1 MVNES
6 LTKLIIPSAMQI
18 YSRSNNL
25 DHAPRSYGSDRKSA
39 ESEANGDAAISR
51 REDAITGSK
60 AVLSNSLADAL
71 WAIQPTSAPE
81 DEPVRGTIEDIYLSF
96 AA

>member
-1 MVNES
+1 
-6 LTKLIIPSAMQI
+6 MQI

-25 DHAPRSYGSDRKSA
+25 DHAPRSYGSDRKNA
-39 ESEANGDAAISR
+39 DSEPNGKAAISR

-71 WAIQPTSAPE
+71 WAIQPTSMQEDAPT
-81 DEPVRGTIEDIYLSF
+81 RGSIEDIYLSF